1 MQSSSNE
8 YENENGSNKN
18 SSSSN
23 THHIVPV
30 GLKEN
35 RAIFNQYG
43 ILNIDGIGL
52 DNDCVGS
59 NEDDEI
65 ESAALARN
73 ELNNGRRS
81 NGSSDDDLD
90 QDSMLEL
97 QNKLNRKARTIDVS
111 KLPILLRAQI
121 NDRNVQH
128 RPWSSTTPY
137 QVLSIVID
145 IYFDYVKEL
154 TQTRRNKRLQQ
165 QQQQQQQ
172 HGNSMNSID
181 GVAATVP
188 DVSSSSS
195 TSSTSTGPAGL
206 GLAPAPLLSYVLKRF
221 ERTMNG
227 VSFFSGMTI

>member
-23 THHIVPV
+23 THTIVPV

-165 QQQQQQQ
+165 QQ
-172 HGNSMNSID
+172 
-181 GVAATVP
+181 
-188 DVSSSSS
+188 VSKG
-195 TSSTSTGPAGL
+195 TL
-206 GLAPAPLLSYVLKRF
+206 FRK
-221 ERTMNG
+221 
-227 VSFFSGMTI
+227 I